1 MKCGFKASS
10 KPWKVSSSLFLFR
23 LFVGLLLGDQ
33 TGRLTSVTKLPQVEL
48 DCKGGEEALIFK
60 ASRTQNMEVQK
71 TEDRTSDA
79 SKRWKV
85 VVTLCKLGCVGR
97 SFFQRDLARMKK
109 TQVI

>member
-1 MKCGFKASS
+1 M
-10 KPWKVSSSLFLFR
+10 SLFLFR

-33 TGRLTSVTKLPQVEL
+33 TGRSTSVTKLPQVEL
-48 DCKGGEEALIFK
+48 DWKGGEEALIFK

-85 VVTLCKLGCVGR
+85 VVTSCKFTRDVWGGD
-97 SFFQRDLARMKK
+97 FFSGVWRG
-109 TQVI
+109 